1 MTNELKTPVRG
12 RQQKLKTRP
21 FGKKMLERVIEKPK
35 MANART
41 KSPLKI
47 KPGIDR
53 RVLDFGIK
61 AEN

>member
-21 FGKKMLERVIEKPK
+21 FGKKMLEREIEKPK

-41 KSPLKI
+41 KSPPKI
-47 KPGIDR
+47 KPGQDR
-53 RVLDFGIK
+53 RVLDLWIK